1 MFLHLRLKM
10 KLIKFVQYR
19 PLKTSK
25 WGNKKTCFRFYEV
38 VYYYFFLFCT
48 DQNLRSYKDSH
59 KSLQLSTNY
68 YSCWVFFSLTIPRW
82 KNTNIVPFHVKLLFP
97 SIYCPEL
104 TMCVTWQLKRFADH
118 RTRNWS
124 NFYSI

>member
-19 PLKTSK
+19 PLNTSK
-25 WGNKKTCFRFYEV
+25 WGNKKNLFPFLWSSIIISFYFAPNKT
-38 VYYYFFLFCT
+38 YAAIRTPINHCSCT
-48 DQNLRSYKDSH
+48 QMTILVG
-59 KSLQLSTNY
+59 
-68 YSCWVFFSLTIPRW
+68 VFFHLQFHNERI
-82 KNTNIVPFHVKLLFP
+82 KNIVPFHVKLLFP

-104 TMCVTWQLKRFADH
+104 TMCVTRQLKRLADH
-118 RTRNWS
+118 RTRNCS